1 MTLYEELYLNIA
13 QDLIEVGVPRNDRT
27 GVGTR
32 ALFCTE
38 LVHDWAEG
46 FPVMQHRK
54 YSPKAAFGEMVCFIR
69 GFTHIDEFAKR
80 GCNWWQA
87 NLDDFNRRMGTPNNK
102 DLGPIY
108 GSLWRNFHDFD
119 QLRWLIGEAERAPHS
134 RRLLVTAWDPS
145 NQHRAVLP
153 PCHYSWQIFINGAEL
168 DLEFN
173 MRSVDWML
181 GCPADMAAYGF
192 LQLSLCR
199 QLGKVP
205 GRLIGKFADT
215 HIYQNHVEAAQ
226 QLLNSLP
233 VSNLKCNNLHFSW
246 AENAPTNMFQLEPH
260 HLELYTDGF
269 VQGPKVSFDMAV

>member
-1 MTLYEELYLNIA
+1 MTEYESSYLSIARELIDTGAL
-13 QDLIEVGVPRNDRT
+13 RKDRT

-32 ALFCTE
+32 ALFCKE

-46 FPVMQHRK
+46 FPVMRHRA
-54 YSPKAAFGEMVCFIR
+54 YNPVAAFGEMVCFMR
-69 GFTHIDEFAKR
+69 GFTHIDEFIKR
-80 GCNWWQA
+80 KCNWWQA
-87 NLDDFNRRMGTPNNK
+87 NLDDFNKRNECPNNK

-108 GSLWRNFHDFD
+108 GYKWRNFHGFD
-119 QLRWLIGEAERAPHS
+119 QLLWLIGEAERNPHS

-145 NQHRAVLP
+145 DQKRAVLP

-192 LQLSLCR
+192 LQLALCR

-215 HIYQNHVEAAQ
+215 HIYLSHMRAAEEM
-226 QLLNSLP
+226 LDSLP
-233 VSNLKCNNLHFSW
+233 VALPGKDPLQYYSW
-246 AENAPTNMFQLEPH
+246 AENAPTNMFQIEPH
-260 HLELYTDGF
+260 HLELHPGML
-269 VQGPKVSFDMAV
+269 QGPRVKFEMAV